1 MLPFLL
7 SILLV
12 LSFGPSAFAANL
24 GQSLKSPED
33 GWNRFDDNNSK
44 FIYTGAWE
52 TNNSGSAAWYS
63 GGVKYITNS
72 SDNDSVKFS
81 FQGTKLRI
89 IAQTHISR
97 SDKVQVKIDNEIIGT
112 YNISNASAIDQA

>member
-1 MLPFLL
+1 MKKIVLPFLL

-24 GQSLKSPED
+24 GQSLKFPED

-52 TNNSGSAAWYS
+52 TNNSGSAAWYG
-63 GGVKYITNS
+63 GGVKYFTFLSTCKNS
-72 SDNDSVKFS
+72 PSTQTLLHFHRSYLNFSICKMSDLVFLGKWIP
-81 FQGTKLRI
+81 Q
-89 IAQTHISR
+89 
-97 SDKVQVKIDNEIIGT
+97 
-112 YNISNASAIDQA
+112 